1 MAIAIKAAAIGV
13 TGSIL
18 ALLLRKSVPELSLLV
33 SLAAGLAAA
42 YLCIGVTAEIAQ
54 AYETIAE
61 KSGVSSVLLT
71 PVIKCVGIALVTE
84 LGAQICKD
92 ASQGAAAAFVELC
105 GTLCALFVA
114 LPLVSSL
121 VSVVEGLV

>member
-1 MAIAIKAAAIGV
+1 MI
-13 TGSIL
+13 
-18 ALLLRKSVPELSLLV
+18 

-42 YLCIGVTAEIAQ
+42 FLCIGVTGEIAA
-54 AYETIAE
+54 AYESLSE
-61 KSGVSSVLLT
+61 RSGISSVLLT

-105 GTLCALFVA
+105 GTLCALYVA
-114 LPLVSSL
+114 LPLINSL
-121 VSVVEGLV
+121 VTVVEALL

>member
-1 MAIAIKAAAIGV
+1 MPVAIKAAAIGV

-18 ALLLRKSVPELSLLV
+18 ALLLRRSVPELSLMI
-33 SLAAGLAAA
+33 SLGAGLAAA
-42 YLCIGVTAEIAQ
+42 AFCIGVTGEIAQ
-54 AYETIAE
+54 AYARLAE
-61 KSGVSSVLLT
+61 KSGVSPVLLT

-105 GTLCALFVA
+105 GVLCALYTA
-114 LPLVSSL
+114 LPLINSL
-121 VSVVEGLV
+121 VAVVEGLV

>member
-18 ALLLRKSVPELSLLV
+18 ALLLRRAVPELSLLV
-33 SLAAGLAAA
+33 SLSAGLMAAFF
-42 YLCIGVTAEIAQ
+42 CIGILGEISR
-54 AYETIAE
+54 AYGLLAE
-61 KSGVSSVLLT
+61 KSCISSVLLT

-92 ASQGAAAAFVELC
+92 ASQGAAGAFVELC
-105 GTLCALFVA
+105 GTLCALYVA
-114 LPLVSSL
+114 LPLLDSL
-121 VSVVEGLV
+121 VAVVEGLV

>member
-1 MAIAIKAAAIGV
+1 MGIAVKAAAIGV

-18 ALLLRKSVPELSLLV
+18 ALLLRRSVPELSLLV

-42 YLCIGVTAEIAQ
+42 SLCIGVTAELTA
-54 AYETIAE
+54 AYENLAE
-61 KSGVSSVLLT
+61 KSGVSTVLLT
-71 PVIKCVGIALVTE
+71 PVVKCVGIALVTQ
-84 LGAQICKD
+84 LGAQLCRD

-105 GTLCALFVA
+105 GTLCALYVA
-114 LPLVSSL
+114 LPLISSL

>member
-1 MAIAIKAAAIGV
+1 MTIAVKAAAIGV

-18 ALLLRKSVPELSLLV
+18 ALLLRRSVPELSLMI

-42 YLCIGVTAEIAQ
+42 FLCIGVTGEIAE
-54 AYETIAE
+54 AYESLAE
-61 KSGVSSVLLT
+61 RSGISSVLLT

-105 GTLCALFVA
+105 GTLCALYVA
-114 LPLVSSL
+114 LPLINSL
-121 VSVVEGLV
+121 VSVVEALV

>member
-13 TGSIL
+13 VGSIL
-18 ALLLRKSVPELSLLV
+18 ALLLRRAVPELSLLI
-33 SLAAGLAAA
+33 SLSAGLMAAFF
-42 YLCIGVTAEIAQ
+42 CIGVLGELSR
-54 AYETIAE
+54 AYGFLAE

-92 ASQGAAAAFVELC
+92 ASQGAAGAFVELC
-105 GTLCALFVA
+105 GTLCALYVA
-114 LPLVSSL
+114 LPLLDSL
-121 VSVVEGLV
+121 VAVVEGLV